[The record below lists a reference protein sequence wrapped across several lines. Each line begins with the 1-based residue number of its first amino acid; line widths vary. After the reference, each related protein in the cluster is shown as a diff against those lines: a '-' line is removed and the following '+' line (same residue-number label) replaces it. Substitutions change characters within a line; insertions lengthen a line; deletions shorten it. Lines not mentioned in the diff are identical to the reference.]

1 MDTEGK
7 LLQLIQELRGDIAR
21 VSEKQ
26 DEMNADIKQIKE
38 AVYNPDSG
46 LYARMRDLEQWKD
59 TYSKVSWAVAATLLA
74 LVTASIYNVLIGSLT
89 NRSKQIIINYIP
101 RRENES

>member
-1 MDTEGK
+1 MDTEGQ

-74 LVTASIYNVLIGSLT
+74 LVTASIYNVLIG
-89 NRSKQIIINYIP
+89 I
-101 RRENES
+101 

>member
-74 LVTASIYNVLIGSLT
+74 LVTASIYNVIIG
-89 NRSKQIIINYIP
+89 I
-101 RRENES
+101 

>member
-1 MDTEGK
+1 MDTEGQ

-21 VSEKQ
+21 ISEKQ

-74 LVTASIYNVLIGSLT
+74 LVTASFYNVIVG
-89 NRSKQIIINYIP
+89 I
-101 RRENES
+101 

>member
-1 MDTEGK
+1 MDTEGQ

-21 VSEKQ
+21 ISEKQ

-74 LVTASIYNVLIGSLT
+74 LITASFYNVIVGV
-89 NRSKQIIINYIP
+89 
-101 RRENES
+101 